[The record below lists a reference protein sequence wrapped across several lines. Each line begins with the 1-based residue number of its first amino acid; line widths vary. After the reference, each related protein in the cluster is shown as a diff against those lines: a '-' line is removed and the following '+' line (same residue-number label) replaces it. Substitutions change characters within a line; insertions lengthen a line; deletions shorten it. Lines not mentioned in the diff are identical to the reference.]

1 VPERITKQLLKV
13 LEALLVDPRREW
25 YGLELMDAT
34 KLSSGTLYPI
44 LQRLVQDGW
53 LARQDDQRSDVGG
66 PKRKLYV
73 LTGVGEQ
80 AAFRIV
86 SARATPA
93 EPAMRRRPPRRGVQ
107 PA

>member
-1 VPERITKQLLKV
+1 MPERITKQLLKV
-13 LEALLVDPRREW
+13 LEALLVDPQREW

-44 LQRLVQDGW
+44 LHRLVQDGW
-53 LARQDDQRSDVGG
+53 LARQGGQQSDKGG
-66 PKRKLYV
+66 PGRRLYV

-80 AAFRIV
+80 AA
-86 SARATPA
+86 ARVVEDRLRAKRHAT
-93 EPAMRRRPPRRGVQ
+93 RRPPRPGAQ

>member
-1 VPERITKQLLKV
+1 MPERITKQLLKV

-44 LQRLVQDGW
+44 LHRLVQDGW
-53 LARQDDQRSDVGG
+53 LARQGGQRSDRGG
-66 PKRKLYV
+66 PGRRLYV
-73 LTGVGEQ
+73 LTGIGEQ
-80 AAFRIV
+80 AASRIV
-86 SARATPA
+86 EERLRAKHPVA
-93 EPAMRRRPPRRGVQ
+93 HRPPRPGAQ